1 MNVIIPYTNS
11 IEKYLEVSDIIDY
24 EKKSIADLAEF
35 LFVKSMDT
43 TDYIKNAYEYVRDRI
58 SHSAD
63 SGEDV

>member
-35 LFVKSMDT
+35 LFVKSMD
-43 TDYIKNAYEYVRDRI
+43 K
-58 SHSAD
+58 
-63 SGEDV
+63 